1 MLESITPLF
10 PSPLLQF
17 KHEDADR
24 LNQLLLSEA
33 EAIRQGS
40 AGVNKSNQ
48 RGWHSEPDLFRRED
62 PGIKELCRF
71 IVQAVQTAE
80 QKTSSQKEI
89 PSQMQVMGWININ
102 GTGAFN
108 TPHAHEGFR
117 WSGCYYVNQP
127 KVAEGRSGYIEFLD
141 PRSGIQAWPVK
152 GASFGNTKV
161 ALRPSAGSLLLF
173 PSYLVHWVYPNEEED
188 ERVSI
193 AFNARYT
200 T

>member
-1 MLESITPLF
+1 MLESYTPLF
-10 PSPLLQF
+10 HSPLLQF
-17 KHEDADR
+17 KHDNAEE
-24 LNQLLLSEA
+24 LNKRLLSEA
-33 EAIRQGS
+33 KAMRQAS
-40 AGVNKSNQ
+40 SGVNKSNQ
-48 RGWHSEPDLFRRED
+48 RGWHSETDLFRREE
-62 PGIKELCRF
+62 PGMKELCRF
-71 IVQAVQTAE
+71 IVQAVQAAE
-80 QKTSSQKEI
+80 QKVSTQDSI
-89 PSQMQVMGWININ
+89 PTQLQVMGWINVN

-127 KVAEGRSGYIEFLD
+127 EVDEGRSGYIEFLD
-141 PRSGIQAWPVK
+141 PRSGIQGWPVK